1 MTQIWQVNSNNDIQ
15 TTAGGRLAIAT
26 DLQAVLQQCEHA
38 MKAQLNEMIYA
49 ADRGVNTF
57 ESVWDGSPNL
67 LNLEAFAR
75 AQLERIPDVVRVD
88 EFSAEL
94 VGNTL
99 NYTTTIRTV
108 FGTGTAQGSMNGG
121 I

>member
-1 MTQIWQVNSNNDIQ
+1 MTQIWRVNDSNDIEI
-15 TTAGGRLAIAT
+15 TAGGRLAIAT

-38 MKAQLNEMIYA
+38 MSAQLNEMIYA

-67 LNLEAFAR
+67 LNFEAFSR
-75 AQLERIPDVVRVD
+75 TQLDRIPDVVRVED
-88 EFSAEL
+88 FSAEL
-94 VGNTL
+94 VSNTL

-108 FGTGTAQGSMNGG
+108 FGTGVVTGSSNG
-121 I
+121 